1 MNYNSQNRSANNFSP
16 KVLLILGLIL
26 TIAIIFGIKLLVV
39 EDAGDSLPRS
49 SAQDSIFKDERS
61 GSVLPGSIP
70 AARSEAT
77 SGDSLAIFEKA
88 NEGYS
93 SDGAASTAAARQAPQ
108 TGRTP
113 PAPAP
118 VKKKA
123 AAASKKLRQGT
134 VIPRLQ
140 GGKSFGSG
148 GQEKQG
154 LPNGADMSEILKQ
167 AGQKRETG
175 N

>member
-1 MNYNSQNRSANNFSP
+1 MNYNNQNRSANNFSP
-16 KVLLILGLIL
+16 KVLLILGLVL

-39 EDAGDSLPRS
+39 EDAGDSLPQP
-49 SAQDSIFKDERS
+49 AVQDSIFKDEKA
-61 GSVLPGSIP
+61 GSVLPGSMP
-70 AARSEAT
+70 SRSEAT

-93 SDGAASTAAARQAPQ
+93 SDGAASTAAARQAPPE
-108 TGRTP
+108 TVKTT
-113 PAPAP
+113 PAP
-118 VKKKA
+118 VKKK

-140 GGKSFGSG
+140 GGKTFGSSA
-148 GQEKQG
+148 QEKQG
-154 LPNGADMSEILKQ
+154 LPKGADMSEILKQ
-167 AGQKRETG
+167 AGQKQQTG